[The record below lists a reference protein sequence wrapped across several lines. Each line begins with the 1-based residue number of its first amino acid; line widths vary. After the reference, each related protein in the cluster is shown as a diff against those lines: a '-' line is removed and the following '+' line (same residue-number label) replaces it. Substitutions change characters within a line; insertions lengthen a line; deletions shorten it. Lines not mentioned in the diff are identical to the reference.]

1 MKLIFLG
8 MFVTKVTN
16 KILAIREYFA
26 FNEERNPFQLLG
38 RTEK

>member
-16 KILAIREYFA
+16 KIPAIGEYFA
-26 FNEERNPFQLLG
+26 LNEELNSFQLLG
-38 RTEK
+38 RMEK